1 MKKHVVAL
9 EAAALVQLM
18 VASIFLL
25 GLLFFAGA
33 VVGFAAHPDGNVGA
47 SGPADTEMSPP
58 AVVTAEECV
67 AVLGDPARAE
77 DAP

>member
-18 VASIFLL
+18 VASVFLL

-33 VVGFAAHPDGNVGA
+33 VVGFAAHPDGNVEV
-47 SGPADTEMSPP
+47 SGPVDTETSSP
-58 AVVTAEECV
+58 AVVTAAECV
-67 AVLGDPARAE
+67 AVLGDPTRAE